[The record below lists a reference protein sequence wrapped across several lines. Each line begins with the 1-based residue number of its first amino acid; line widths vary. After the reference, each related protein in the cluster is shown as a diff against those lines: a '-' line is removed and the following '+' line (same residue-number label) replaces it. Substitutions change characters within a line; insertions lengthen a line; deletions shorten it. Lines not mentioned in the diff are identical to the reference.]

1 MQWPSLHGGRALP
14 VLAVACSFLADVS
27 VGADPGESPKDT
39 LDLLRAKIAASF
51 GRQYEWKVDT
61 VINRSSSD
69 ALALA
74 ALANDIL
81 EKSQQTPGADP
92 NRIADF
98 EQLKEK
104 VSKPG
109 DKQERMQVTARLV
122 SPTLWRVTKALA
134 VQELPD
140 PLITTYLADGSGRC
154 FEISQAT
161 KSVSVHEDARLI
173 LADLLASPMDMRL
186 LDDLDRLQPQD
197 CTVSFRPPSAEI
209 SYLGPRTGVRR
220 QVFFDPGTV
229 EVQLIKDVESGGKV
243 LAIAERV
250 SGRQVRTALLRT
262 SDGTF
267 RRKSDWT
274 LVSDRDLVEYAEKEF
289 QPEIPPT
296 FSVEAVGRDG
306 QRVPLSPE
314 DVKGRK
320 FQFGSQPAIP

>member
-1 MQWPSLHGGRALP
+1 MIMRMRWPSMHWSRALP
-14 VLAVACSFLADVS
+14 ALALACWPLADVS

-39 LDLLRAKIAASF
+39 LDLLKAKIAASF

-69 ALALA
+69 AQALA
-74 ALANDIL
+74 ALANDIVAKDL
-81 EKSQQTPGADP
+81 QTPGADP
-92 NRIADF
+92 SRIAGF
-98 EQLKEK
+98 EELKK
-104 VSKPG
+104 RVSEPG
-109 DKQERMQVTARLV
+109 EKQEQMQVTARLV

-134 VQELPD
+134 VKQMPD

-154 FEISQAT
+154 FEVSQAT

-173 LADLLASPMDMRL
+173 LAELLASPMDIRL
-186 LDDLDRLQPQD
+186 LDDLDRLKPED
-197 CTVSFRPPSAEI
+197 CTVAFRPPSAEI

-229 EVQLIKDVESGGKV
+229 EVQLIKDVDSGGKV

-250 SGRQVRTALLRT
+250 SGRQVRTALFRT

-274 LVSDRDLVEYAEKEF
+274 LVSDRDLVGYSEKEF

-296 FSVEAVGRDG
+296 FSVQAVGRDG

-320 FQFGSQPAIP
+320 FQFGP